1 MHSHAIWPHFIC
13 SVTQGGWGKNTSWV
27 DKGVDTPLPLE
38 CSICSGDAS
47 LCRAEHAQVV
57 WVTSKNETSFGWG
70 WGESS
75 IEWTVFAWI
84 GVDQIMIK
92 KTGNNNIHS
101 WLLHWPSPLPPAICR
116 PFSEK
121 PLWIED
127 QPHETLPVRDLRSE
141 AMHLLSSN
149 WSKNL
154 RSFFWVNVDLKA
166 SWMAGYTTKGFHA
179 FCFWGCP
186 IVSMIWRQY
195 LETLLLSS
203 SLRLSNQWWMY
214 LIKVSPYSTNSLEKE
229 EMRWEPAFL
238 G

>member
-70 WGESS
+70 WGKSS
-75 IEWTVFAWI
+75 IERQVFAWI

-92 KTGNNNIHS
+92 KNWEQHSFMTSTLTIHR
-101 WLLHWPSPLPPAICR
+101 PSPPRHLPPIFR
-116 PFSEK
+116 K

-127 QPHETLPVRDLRSE
+127 QPREMLRVRDLKSE
-141 AMHLLSSN
+141 AMHLLSSI
-149 WSKNL
+149 
-154 RSFFWVNVDLKA
+154 FWVNVDLKA
-166 SWMAGYTTKGFHA
+166 SCMAGYTTKGFHA

-203 SLRLSNQWWMY
+203 
-214 LIKVSPYSTNSLEKE
+214 
-229 EMRWEPAFL
+229 
-238 G
+238 